1 MSKKENI
8 FVRSLHELKSTR
20 CLALT
25 ALLIAI
31 NIALDLLGL
40 TIKLPPN
47 LRIGFGFLCNAAVGM
62 LFGPVVGMM
71 SGVCTD
77 VLGYFAGNLTMGAY
91 FPGYTLT
98 AITAGLFWGLWLY
111 PRKLSVWRALG
122 AKACINLFCNIGLNT
137 LWLTL
142 TGGKAMGVLL
152 ALRVPKN
159 LIMLPFEVVLLY
171 VGMKLVLRLYYALP
185 GTVEAKRAAEK
196 NTL

>member
-8 FVRSLHELKSTR
+8 FSSSLKELKSTR

-62 LFGPVVGMM
+62 LFGPAVGKMA
-71 SGVCTD
+71 GVCTD

-98 AITAGLFWGLWLY
+98 AIVAGLFWGLWLY
-111 PRKLSVWRALG
+111 PRKISVWRAVG

-137 LWLTL
+137 LWLTI
-142 TGGKAMGVLL
+142 TGGKAMSVLF

-159 LIMLPFEVVLLY
+159 LLMLPIEAALLY
-171 VGMKLVLRLYYALP
+171 FGMKLVLRLYYALP
-185 GTVEAKRAAEK
+185 GTIETKRAAKK
-196 NTL
+196 NSF